1 MAGKRR
7 APEPA
12 QNGSARALPAVPV
25 AQRHTVDRHDL
36 GTDLQS
42 IIGWLDTHAPL
53 LEILV

>member
-25 AQRHTVDRHDL
+25 AQRHTVDRHHL

-42 IIGWLDTHAPL
+42 IIGWPL